1 MVSTWWVAGLGKF
14 AGVLGRVG
22 WPIRARPWC
31 LFPDSDT
38 PRKQPG
44 KAWGPRPH
52 LLISCRGIGMG
63 MLRSYHPEHTGS
75 HQNSEVKLDWAGLV
89 LC

>member
-1 MVSTWWVAGLGKF
+1 MRRVLLLSNEFPMNVHGVGTRQGWFWLPVWEAGCAIYWLG
-14 AGVLGRVG
+14 VRQT
-22 WPIRARPWC
+22 
-31 LFPDSDT
+31 S
-38 PRKQPG
+38 
-44 KAWGPRPH
+44 
-52 LLISCRGIGMG
+52 

>member
-1 MVSTWWVAGLGKF
+1 MPVEGAVGGSGTATHRLANRAQRRAGERRAPGSRLCLQGG
-14 AGVLGRVG
+14 AGHAYKTASN
-22 WPIRARPWC
+22 PE
-31 LFPDSDT
+31 
-38 PRKQPG
+38 
-44 KAWGPRPH
+44 
-52 LLISCRGIGMG
+52 MG

>member
-1 MVSTWWVAGLGKF
+1 
-14 AGVLGRVG
+14 
-22 WPIRARPWC
+22 
-31 LFPDSDT
+31 
-38 PRKQPG
+38 
-44 KAWGPRPH
+44 
-52 LLISCRGIGMG
+52 